1 MKLAL
6 ATVLALLCGSH
17 RTSLVHAL
25 AGGAAGCGA
34 PGVPAVGDPQHFDA
48 TDLVSGGA
56 LSEKG
61 VVVTIGGVEVV
72 DGLVLPVNV
81 DLPWTV
87 TANGAPMRGV
97 LFRAEVVDGPDTIVM
112 LDTTSDLL
120 QPTAMGVCID
130 PVQGITHNT
139 NVDKTEA
146 VGTIN
151 LMTALDE
158 VSSVAVDVTV
168 VFVNNATISDFAH
181 TGYAVQFAGAA
192 ATPGPT
198 GPTAAPST
206 SATGTGGPTTSP
218 APTTSSPT
226 YSEECFLC
234 GDPNLFVD
242 PTLSFFLEGEEILC
256 SDAELAAQ
264 NFLVSPEEC
273 VVGTELVLANC
284 NCQPAVDRS
293 NTTMPVVTETTP
305 PAPTAMPSNAT
316 RETLAPTAMPSMM
329 NITTEMPTMNMTTE
343 MPTMMNMTNT
353 TMNETDAPRATM
365 EPVAPPTESPVVAP
379 VAPAP
384 TSGAFGSTASAV
396 SVLLLAV
403 SSIFFYF

>member
-1 MKLAL
+1 
-6 ATVLALLCGSH
+6 
-17 RTSLVHAL
+17 
-25 AGGAAGCGA
+25 
-34 PGVPAVGDPQHFDA
+34 
-48 TDLVSGGA
+48 
-56 LSEKG
+56 
-61 VVVTIGGVEVV
+61 VTIGGEEVV
-72 DGLVLPVNV
+72 DGLILPVNSDV
-81 DLPWTV
+81 PWTV

-97 LFRAEVVDGPDTIVM
+97 LFRAEVVDGADAIVM
-112 LDTTSDLL
+112 LDTTSELL
-120 QPTAMGVCID
+120 KPTAMGVCTD
-130 PVQGITHNT
+130 PVQGITHNS
-139 NVDKTEA
+139 NVDKMEA
-146 VGTIN
+146 AGTIN

-158 VSSVAVDVTV
+158 VSIVAVDITV
-168 VFVNNATISDFAH
+168 VFENNATVSNFAH
-181 TGYAVQFAGAA
+181 SGYTVNFAGAA
-192 ATPGPT
+192 AGETLGPT
-198 GPTAAPST
+198 GPTAAPAT
-206 SATGTGGPTTSP
+206 TGTGGPTTSP

-242 PTLSFFLEGEEILC
+242 PNLSFVLEGEEILC